1 MAVRLDPVLV
11 VVDLWC
17 KNLLNILKSIQ
28 IKIIY
33 NVTVLN
39 PQLRSEIALTSLKIP
54 TYIND

>member
-17 KNLLNILKSIQ
+17 KNLLNTLKSIQ

-33 NVTVLN
+33 NVTVLK
-39 PQLRSEIALTSLKIP
+39 PQLRSEIALASL
-54 TYIND
+54 